1 MLEYVIILSVYENFK
16 EAESMFFEYVNK
28 GYQVIIDMNFS
39 DSINKRI
46 KEKQYDNKKIIL
58 INKFIYIYNVRG

>member
-1 MLEYVIILSVYENFK
+1 MPEYVIIPSVYENFK
-16 EAESMFFEYVNK
+16 EAESMFFKYVNK